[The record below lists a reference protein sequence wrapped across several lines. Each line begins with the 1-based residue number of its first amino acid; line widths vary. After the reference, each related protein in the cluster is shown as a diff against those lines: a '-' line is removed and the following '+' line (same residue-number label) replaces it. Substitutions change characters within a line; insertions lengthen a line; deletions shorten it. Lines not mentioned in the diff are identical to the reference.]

1 MLWNPDVIDRG
12 TTPPQD
18 SPARNVTGQFLAKNR
33 RDARGRAHLAAEL
46 VDGSVKVSNLTRR
59 QAALLCRVCV
69 PYVDDARRSPAK
81 PESLA
86 EHFARSTPDERLE
99 CARITSPAIIW
110 DQMIA
115 PLV

>member
-1 MLWNPDVIDRG
+1 MLMNTDFIYGG
-12 TTPPQD
+12 TTPPED

-69 PYVDDARRSPAK
+69 PYVDDARRSATAR
-81 PESLA
+81 ESLA
-86 EHFARSTPDERLE
+86 AVFARSTADERLE
-99 CARITSPAIIW
+99 CARVTGPAIIW